1 MIPTASPATFTQ
13 NFGVPFAD
21 GNSMYEI
28 SKKSNYFF
36 DYVDGGP
43 TLYTKGNIAHAMLM
57 YDKYIAKMREE
68 SDFASIT
75 GNSGTASIYPAYSMW
90 HTSRISGADNIKL
103 IVESFTNQIIS
114 IYSSLDISSFEN
126 IQASLKNMGFNKC
139 AERIKYLRSDDAV
152 EDGDEPISLEST
164 QGFVK
169 LMEDFQDLG
178 EPLLGLFSQGTLGVE
193 WRIADNKHLLVEPFD
208 SESACFALIGP
219 STEREKRF
227 RLNGRGSITDV
238 IKTLRKEGVDQ
249 WQNI

>member
-21 GNSMYEI
+21 ENSMYERLRESSDFSSDTTAAYI
-28 SKKSNYFF
+28 AYIKRIINYINPLEIREEDNFIPFSSAENTTSTSKKSVMPNCTFHTF
-36 DYVDGGP
+36 
-43 TLYTKGNIAHAMLM
+43 YTPATDDSALRIAHIRALLS
-57 YDKYIAKMREE
+57 A
-68 SDFASIT
+68 
-75 GNSGTASIYPAYSMW
+75 PP
-90 HTSRISGADNIKL
+90 L
-103 IVESFTNQIIS
+103 I
-114 IYSSLDISSFEN
+114 DPSSFEN
-126 IQASLKNMGFNKC
+126 IQNFLENLGFRKC
-139 AERIKYLRSDDAV
+139 AERIKYLRSDDAI
-152 EDGDEPISLEST
+152 EDGDEPFSLASA

-193 WRIADNKHLLVEPFD
+193 WRVANDKHLLVEPFD